1 MKFALKI
8 GIGGMEMI
16 ENIKWKE
23 NTLPKVNKDDLLD
36 FLSIEEVSKAKTFIV
51 VFLNTQRHL

>member
-1 MKFALKI
+1 MKFALRI
-8 GIGGMEMI
+8 SIGGMKMI

-36 FLSIEEVSKAKTFIV
+36 FLSIEEVSKAKNFHSS
-51 VFLNTQRHL
+51 FPQ